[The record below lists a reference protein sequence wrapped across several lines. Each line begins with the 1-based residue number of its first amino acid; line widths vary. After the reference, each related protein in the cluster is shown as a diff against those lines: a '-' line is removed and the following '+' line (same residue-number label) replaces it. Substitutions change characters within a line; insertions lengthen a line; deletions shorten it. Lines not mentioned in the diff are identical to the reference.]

1 MIRKRRRPLTA
12 LEIVR
17 YIVLIP
23 ILAFFLAP
31 IVWLFVTPFSLRPSL
46 SISLGK
52 PTLSNFVR
60 VFQNKIALLAFR
72 NSLIIA
78 VGTVVLVTVAALL
91 AAYVLSR
98 KKFKGRDI
106 LLYVLILFS
115 SVVTGVAAM
124 VPLFMMNLKLGLI
137 DKHLGVILTMSG
149 GLLPTSVFILKD
161 FIDSISITYEE
172 AALVDGSTP
181 LQVMFRIFLPLSSR
195 GVIVIAMLT
204 FVNAWSNFLVP
215 FILLRS
221 TTLYPISIAIYTFFT
236 EIGVPDIGMISAYSL
251 MYTLPVIVVYLI
263 IEKRFGFSFYG
274 GLKA

>member
-1 MIRKRRRPLTA
+1 MKRNRRPLSA
-12 LEIVR
+12 LEVIR
-17 YIVLIP
+17 YVALAP

-31 IVWLFVTPFSLRPSL
+31 VVWLFVTPFSSRPSL
-46 SISLGK
+46 SISFGE
-52 PTLSNFVR
+52 PTLSNFTR

-78 VGTVVLVTVAALL
+78 LGTVVLVTMAALL

-98 KKFKGRDI
+98 RRFKGRDF
-106 LLYVLILFS
+106 LLYILILFS

-124 VPLFMMNLKLGLI
+124 VPLFMMNLKLGLV

-149 GLLPTSVFILKD
+149 GLLPTSIFILKD
-161 FIDSISITYEE
+161 FIDSISVTYEE

-204 FVNAWSNFLVP
+204 FVNAWSNFLIP

-221 TTLYPISIAIYTFFT
+221 ITLYPVSIAIYTFFT

-251 MYTLPVIVVYLI
+251 LYTLPVIIVYLL

>member
-1 MIRKRRRPLTA
+1 MKHIRRKLTF
-12 LEIVR
+12 LEISR

-23 ILAFFLAP
+23 IIAFFLAP
-31 IVWLFVTPFSLRPSL
+31 IFWIIVTPFSIRPSL
-46 SISLGK
+46 AITLGK
-52 PTLSNFVR
+52 PTLSNFYR

-72 NSLIIA
+72 NSLLISG
-78 VGTVVLVTVAALL
+78 GTVILVTVVALFSS
-91 AAYVLSR
+91 YVLSR
-98 KKFKGRDI
+98 KKFKGRDL

-124 VPLFMMNLKLGLI
+124 VPLFMLNLKMGLI
-137 DKHLGVILTMSG
+137 DSQLGVILTMSG
-149 GLLPTSVFILKD
+149 GLLPTSIFILKD

-204 FVNAWSNFLVP
+204 FVNSWSNFLIP

-221 TTLYPISIAIYTFFT
+221 NTQYPISVAIYSFFT
-236 EIGVPDIGMISAYSL
+236 EVGVPDIGMISAYSL
-251 MYTLPVIVVYLI
+251 LYTLPVIIVYLI
-263 IEKRFGFSFYG
+263 VEKKFGFSFYG